1 MMAIFEGMVGRSKA
15 LQDIITFIIRVA
27 DEDDPVLIQGET
39 GTGKELIA
47 KAIHN
52 QSVRKDEPFVVVDCS
67 NMLPIMKGSML
78 FGQEETAF
86 PGAAAYKGKLET
98 VRNGTLFLDHVD
110 ALYRGLQ
117 EMLIPVMKEK
127 RFGPIGGKADIPLR
141 ARIVSATNEDLAHL
155 VSQGGFIPGLYS
167 QLKELYMEVPPLRE
181 RKEDIPLL
189 VDHFI
194 RENWNRKKRGPK
206 GISE

>member
-1 MMAIFEGMVGRSKA
+1 MNRENKEGGSAFEGMVGRSKA

-52 QSVRKDEPFVVVDCS
+52 QSGRKDEPFVVVDCS
-67 NMLPIMKGSML
+67 NMLPFMKGSML

-98 VRNGTLFLDHVD
+98 VRNGTLFLDQVD
-110 ALYRGLQ
+110 ALYHGLQ
-117 EMLIPVMKEK
+117 EMLIPVIKEK
-127 RFGPIGGKADIPLR
+127 RFQRIGGKAD
-141 ARIVSATNEDLAHL
+141 
-155 VSQGGFIPGLYS
+155 
-167 QLKELYMEVPPLRE
+167 
-181 RKEDIPLL
+181 
-189 VDHFI
+189 
-194 RENWNRKKRGPK
+194 
-206 GISE
+206 